1 MSRPHNMILLTI
13 STIMIFALPASHAD
27 VGSASHYNP
36 PYLPTACYGTDPK
49 QFPGGSMFGAAGE
62 GIWDNGAACGREY
75 LVRCLSSAEH
85 KMCVPGKTIR
95 IKIVDSAAS
104 AVSRPSKDGTTL
116 VLSAKA
122 FGVIAS
128 KEASFV
134 TVEYQ
139 H

>member
-1 MSRPHNMILLTI
+1 
-13 STIMIFALPASHAD
+13 MIFALPASHAD

-49 QFPGGSMFGAAGE
+49 QY
-62 GIWDNGAACGREY
+62 NGAACGREY
-75 LVRCLSSAEH
+75 LVRCLSSAER
-85 KMCVPGKTIR
+85 KICVPGKTIR
-95 IKIVDSAAS
+95 IKIVDRAAS

-116 VLSAKA
+116 VISAKS

-139 H
+139 Q